1 LGNTN
6 QEYSDKIKWHPGFY
20 GAAELE
26 FRKNKDDLEFEREY
40 NLSKEPLRTDLLI
53 VKKHADVQIENE
65 IGWIF
70 KRFNIIEYKSPDDGM
85 SIDDYYKTVGYACL
99 YKGLGE
105 TVNAIPADELT
116 VSMFRE
122 TYPRELFAQLKKQGA
137 QIEERFPGIYY
148 VTGGTLFD
156 TQIVVTNQLNK
167 ETHSSLRVLS
177 KDAQAEDIR
186 LFLEEAE
193 KLKQPGDRN
202 NISAVLRVSVDAN
215 QSVYDR
221 VKEDETMGDALRE
234 LMKDELEEAHANGME
249 EGMQR
254 GMERGMERGIQRGM
268 EEGILSSISNLMKSM
283 KLTAE
288 QAMDALGIPKNE
300 RASYNAKLIK

>member
-1 LGNTN
+1 LGKGNSCRNKKIGGDVLGNTN

-65 IGWIF
+65 IGRIF

-122 TYPRELFAQLKKQGA
+122 TYPRELLAQLRKQGA

-148 VTGGTLFD
+148 VTGGTLFA
-156 TQIVVTNQLNK
+156 TQIVVTSRLNK

-249 EGMQR
+249 EG
-254 GMERGMERGIQRGM
+254 
-268 EEGILSSISNLMKSM
+268 ILSSISNLMKSM